1 MQINCFS
8 ERRIALETGFAYF
21 FDILTIVVIVS
32 SIYMCGK
39 QGFVKSIITLVGY
52 SLAVIISV
60 FAGNTLAPKIYD
72 SSVKPEIISVV
83 NEQLGSADVPYEI
96 THALNNKYGKYGV
109 KFEKSDVIDILGN
122 NKDEAAQNIIDHVYE
137 KAGFTITVEDADGII
152 GSIFEEKV
160 TDSAREYLPAGIT
173 VNKISFDNEEAWN
186 DAVSAITGGT
196 VKLSEFIEKY
206 FVRDFAVSI
215 VRLLI
220 SILSFT
226 LLTILMNVALRFVTI
241 IDKLPI
247 INAINAFLGGVMGA
261 IQGSIIMYIIV
272 LATKL
277 IVTIGG
283 DNMLVFNTETI
294 GMTYIFKILYN
305 LA

>member
-1 MQINCFS
+1 MEN
-8 ERRIALETGFAYF
+8 GFAYF
-21 FDILTIVVIVS
+21 FDILTIVVIIS
-32 SIYMCGK
+32 SIYVCGK

-52 SLAVIISV
+52 CLAVIISV

-72 SSVKPEIISVV
+72 SAVKPEIVSVV
-83 NEQLGSADVPYEI
+83 NEQLDGADVPYEI
-96 THALNNKYGKYGV
+96 IHALNNKYGKYGV
-109 KFEKSDVIDILGN
+109 KFEKEDIINILGN
-122 NKDEAAQNIIDHVYE
+122 NKDEAAQNIIDHVYNN
-137 KAGFTITVEDADGII
+137 AGFTITVEDADGII

-160 TDSAREYLPAGIT
+160 TDSAREYLPSGIII
-173 VNKISFDNEEAWN
+173 NKISFETEEEWN

-215 VRLLI
+215 VRLVI

-226 LLTILMNVALRFVTI
+226 LLTILMNIALRFVTI

-247 INAINAFLGGVMGA
+247 ISAINAFLGGVMGA
-261 IQGSIIMYIIV
+261 IQGLIIMYIIV
-272 LATKL
+272 LAAKL

-283 DNMLVFNTETI
+283 DSMLVFNAETI
-294 GMTYIFKILYN
+294 GMTYIFKILYS